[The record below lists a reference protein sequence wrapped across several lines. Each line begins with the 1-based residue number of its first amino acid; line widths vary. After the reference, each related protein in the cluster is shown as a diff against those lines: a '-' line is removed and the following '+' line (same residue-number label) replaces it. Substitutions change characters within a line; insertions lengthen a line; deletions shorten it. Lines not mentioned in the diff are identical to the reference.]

1 MERMPNWRDINDVQL
16 MALAQDGD
24 AEAFGELYERYSPT
38 VHRFLYAHLNDRLDA
53 EDLTEEVF
61 LRVWRTL
68 PNYNEQGVPL
78 LAYFFKIARNALIDF
93 YRRAA
98 RSGMQMTL
106 ETSNIVDHRPDP
118 GDAALARME
127 HQEIRQMLDQLS
139 EDYRNVLVLR
149 FLSELSAGET
159 AHVMGRSEGAVRI
172 LQHRALAAL
181 REMID
186 LS

>member
-1 MERMPNWRDINDVQL
+1 MERMPERRDINDIQL
-16 MALAQDGD
+16 MALAQNGD
-24 AEAFGELYERYSPT
+24 AGAFGELYERYAQSIY
-38 VHRFLYAHLNDRLDA
+38 RFLSAHLDDRLEA

-98 RSGMQMTL
+98 RSGPHMSL
-106 ETSNIVDHRPDP
+106 EATHIIDQRPDP
-118 GDAALARME
+118 GDAALVRME
-127 HQEIRQMLDQLS
+127 HQEIRRLLDQLS

-159 AHVMGRSEGAVRI
+159 AYVMGRSEGAVRT

-181 REMID
+181 RELID
-186 LS
+186 VS

>member
-1 MERMPNWRDINDVQL
+1 MPVWRDINDVQL
-16 MALAQDGD
+16 MAIAQDGD
-24 AEAFGELYERYSPT
+24 AEAFGELYERYAQT
-38 VHRFLYAHLNDRLDA
+38 VYRFFSAHLNDRMDA

-68 PNYNEQGVPL
+68 SNYNKQGVPL
-78 LAYFFKIARNALIDF
+78 LAYFFRIARNALIDF
-93 YRRAA
+93 YRRTS
-98 RSGMQMTL
+98 RSGNQMSL
-106 ETSNIVDHRPDP
+106 EAQPVIDNRPDP

-127 HQEIRQMLDQLS
+127 HQEIRRMLDQLS

-181 REMID
+181 RDLID